1 MNLANAGLNQ
11 IAEAL
16 DNREMS
22 SVELCEDYLRKIDDA
37 EQLNAFITI
46 DREGAIE
53 NARQID
59 ENRQKGASLG
69 PLAGIPIAHKDIFC
83 TKGLLTSCGSR
94 ILSNFISPY
103 SATVV
108 ERLSA
113 AGAITIGK
121 TNMDEFAM
129 GSSSE
134 HSYYRPVLNPW
145 DTTRVPGG
153 SSGGSAAAVAAGLI
167 PAATGTDTGGSIR
180 QPAALCGITGI
191 KPSYG
196 RASRFGMIAFA
207 SSLDQA
213 GIFAR
218 SAKDAALLLD
228 SMCGYDP
235 KDSTSLDIPPPQC
248 TQKLETPLDG
258 LRIGI
263 PEEYFTAGLDA
274 KVAEIVQRALKEYE
288 SLGATLIDV
297 KLPNSDAAIPCY
309 YVIAPAE
316 ASSNLSRFDGVRYGY
331 RSEHGE
337 SLAQMYR
344 KTRSEGFG
352 PEVRRRIMIGTYVL
366 SHGYYDAYY
375 VKAQR
380 VRRLI
385 SNDYSRVFE
394 TCDLIMGPTTPTTAF
409 EIGAKMSD
417 PVLMYLN
424 DVYTAAVNLAGLPAI
439 SIPAGFDELGLPV
452 GLHIVAPYL
461 EEARLLQAA
470 HLYQKHTDYHL
481 ATPDLVT

>member
-22 SVELCEDYLRKIDDA
+22 SVELCEDYLRRIDDA

-59 ENRQKGASLG
+59 ENRQNGASLG

-113 AGAITIGK
+113 TGAITIGK

-248 TQKLETPLDG
+248 TKKLETPLDG

-331 RSEHGE
+331 RSEHDE
-337 SLAQMYR
+337 NLAQMYR

>member
-1 MNLANAGLNQ
+1 MNLANAELVQ
-11 IAEAL
+11 ISEAL
-16 DNREMS
+16 DNRDIS
-22 SVELCEDYLRKIDDA
+22 SVELCEEYLRRIDDA
-37 EQLNAFITI
+37 VKLNAFITI
-46 DREGAIE
+46 DREGATE

-59 ENRQKGASLG
+59 NERLNGSSLS
-69 PLAGIPIAHKDIFC
+69 PLAGIPIGHKDIFC
-83 TKGLLTSCGSR
+83 TKGLLTSCGSK
-94 ILSNFISPY
+94 ILSNFVSPY
-103 SATVV
+103 NATVV
-108 ERLSA
+108 DRLSA
-113 AGAITIGK
+113 AGVITIGK

-134 HSYYRPVLNPW
+134 HSYYEPVLNPW
-145 DTTRVPGG
+145 DMSRVPGG

-213 GIFAR
+213 GVFAR
-218 SAKDAALLLD
+218 SARDAALLLD

-235 KDSTSLDIPPPQC
+235 KDSTSLNIPPPQC
-248 TQKLETPLDG
+248 TQQLETPLDS
-258 LRIGI
+258 LRIGV
-263 PEEYFTAGLDA
+263 PEEYFAAGLDS
-274 KVAEIVQRALKEYE
+274 KVGDIVQRALRQFE

-337 SLAQMYR
+337 SLEEMYR

-375 VKAQR
+375 VKAQQ

-385 SNDYSRVFE
+385 SDDYSRVFE

-409 EIGAKMSD
+409 EIGVKMSD

-461 EEARLLQAA
+461 EEARLLQTA

-481 ATPDLVT
+481 ATPDLVL

>member
-22 SVELCEDYLRKIDDA
+22 SVELCEDYLRRIDDA

-59 ENRQKGASLG
+59 ENRQSGASLG

-331 RSEHGE
+331 RSEHDE

-409 EIGAKMSD
+409 EIDAKMSD

-439 SIPAGFDELGLPV
+439 SIPAGFDEIGLPV

-481 ATPDLVT
+481 ATPDFVT

>member
-22 SVELCEDYLRKIDDA
+22 SVELCEDYLRRIDDA

-59 ENRQKGASLG
+59 ENRQNGASLG

-113 AGAITIGK
+113 TGAITIGK

-134 HSYYRPVLNPW
+134 HSYYQPVLNPW

-331 RSEHGE
+331 RSEHDE

>member
-59 ENRQKGASLG
+59 ENRQNGASLG

-108 ERLSA
+108 ERLSVT
-113 AGAITIGK
+113 GAITIGK

-228 SMCGYDP
+228 FMCGYDP

>member
-1 MNLANAGLNQ
+1 MNLANAELTQ
-11 IAEAL
+11 ISEAL
-16 DNREMS
+16 DKRDIS
-22 SVELCEDYLRKIDDA
+22 SVELCEEYLSRIEAA
-37 EQLNAFITI
+37 EKLNAFITI
-46 DREGAIE
+46 DHEGAIE
-53 NARQID
+53 SARKID
-59 ENRQKGASLG
+59 QDRQYGATLG

-83 TKGLLTSCGSR
+83 TKGLLTSCGSK
-94 ILSNFISPY
+94 ILSNFVSPY
-103 SATVV
+103 NATVV

-113 AGAITIGK
+113 TGVTTIGK

-134 HSYYRPVLNPW
+134 HSYYQPVLNPW
-145 DTTRVPGG
+145 DTSRVPGG

-180 QPAALCGITGI
+180 QPAALCGITGV

-235 KDSTSLDIPPPQC
+235 KDSTSLDIPSPQC
-248 TQKLETPLDG
+248 TQQLETPLDR
-258 LRIGI
+258 LRIGV
-263 PEEYFTAGLDA
+263 PEEYFAAGLDA
-274 KVAEIVQRALKEYE
+274 KVGEIVQRALSQFE

-331 RSEHGE
+331 RSEYGE
-337 SLAQMYR
+337 SLTEMYQ

-375 VKAQR
+375 VKAQQ

-385 SNDYSRVFE
+385 SDDYSRVFK
-394 TCDLIMGPTTPTTAF
+394 TCDLIMGPTAPTTAF
-409 EIGAKMSD
+409 EIGVKMSD

-439 SIPAGFDELGLPV
+439 SIPAGFDKLGLPV
-452 GLHIVAPYL
+452 GLHIIAPYL

-470 HLYQKHTDYHL
+470 HLFQKHTDYHL
-481 ATPDLVT
+481 ATPDLVS

>member
-1 MNLANAGLNQ
+1 MNLANAELTQ
-11 IAEAL
+11 ISEAL
-16 DNREMS
+16 DRRDKS
-22 SVELCEDYLRKIDDA
+22 SVELCEEYLSRIDDA
-37 EQLNAFITI
+37 EKLNAFITI
-46 DREGAIE
+46 NREGAIE

-59 ENRQKGASLG
+59 QQRQKGASLG
-69 PLAGIPIAHKDIFC
+69 PLAGIPIGHKDIFC
-83 TKGLLTSCGSR
+83 TKGLLTSCGSK

-103 SATVV
+103 NATVV
-108 ERLSA
+108 DRLSST
-113 AGAITIGK
+113 GVITIGK

-134 HSYYRPVLNPW
+134 HSYYQPVLNPW
-145 DTTRVPGG
+145 DTSRVPGG

-218 SAKDAALLLD
+218 SAKDAALLID
-228 SMCGYDP
+228 TMCGYDP
-235 KDSTSLDIPPPQC
+235 KDSTSLDIPSPQC
-248 TQKLETPLDG
+248 AQQLETPLDS
-258 LRIGI
+258 LRIGV
-263 PEEYFTAGLDA
+263 PEEYFAAGLDA
-274 KVAEIVQRALKEYE
+274 KVGEIVQRALGQFE

-331 RSEHGE
+331 RSEHNE
-337 SLAQMYR
+337 SLTEMYR

-375 VKAQR
+375 VKAQQ

-385 SNDYSRVFE
+385 SDDYSRVFE

-409 EIGAKMSD
+409 EIGVKMSD

-461 EEARLLQAA
+461 EEALLLQAA
-470 HLYQKHTDYHL
+470 HLFQQHTDYHL
-481 ATPDLVT
+481 ATPDLVS

>member
-22 SVELCEDYLRKIDDA
+22 SVELCEDYLRRIDDA

-59 ENRQKGASLG
+59 ENRQNGASLG

-113 AGAITIGK
+113 TGAITIGK

-248 TQKLETPLDG
+248 TKKLETPLDG

-331 RSEHGE
+331 RSEHDE

>member
-1 MNLANAGLNQ
+1 MNLANAELKQ
-11 IAEAL
+11 ISDAL
-16 DNREMS
+16 DNGEIS
-22 SVELCEDYLRKIDDA
+22 SLELCEEYLNRIDN
-37 EQLNAFITI
+37 ERQLNAFITV
-46 DREGAIE
+46 DREGATE
-53 NARQID
+53 KARKID
-59 ENRQKGASLG
+59 EARHNDAACG

-83 TKGLLTSCGSR
+83 TKGLLTSCGSK
-94 ILSNFISPY
+94 ILSNFVSPY
-103 SATVV
+103 DATVV
-108 ERLSA
+108 EQLSA

-134 HSYYRPVLNPW
+134 HSHYQPVLNPW
-145 DTTRVPGG
+145 DISRVPGG
-153 SSGGSAAAVAAGLI
+153 SSGGSAAAVAAGLV
-167 PAATGTDTGGSIR
+167 PAATGTDTGGSVR
-180 QPAALCGITGI
+180 QPAAFCGITGV

-196 RASRFGMIAFA
+196 RVSRFGMVAFA

-218 SAKDAALLLD
+218 SAEDAALLLD
-228 SMCGYDP
+228 SMCGFDP

-248 TQKLETPLDG
+248 TQQLQTPLEN
-258 LRIGI
+258 LRIGV

-274 KVAEIVQRALKEYE
+274 KVGEIVQRAIGQFE
-288 SLGATLIDV
+288 SLGASLIDV

-331 RSEHGE
+331 RSDHGE
-337 SLAQMYR
+337 DLEEMYR
-344 KTRSEGFG
+344 RTRSEGFG

-375 VKAQR
+375 VKAQQ

-385 SNDYSRVFE
+385 SDDYSRVFE
-394 TCDLIMGPTTPTTAF
+394 TCDLIVGPTTPTTAF
-409 EIGAKMSD
+409 EMGVKMSD

-424 DVYTAAVNLAGLPAI
+424 DVYTAAVNLAGLPAV
-439 SIPAGFDELGLPV
+439 SIPAGFDDLGLPV

-461 EEARLLQAA
+461 QEARLLQAA
-470 HLYQKHTDYHL
+470 HLYQNHTDYHL
-481 ATPDLVT
+481 ATPDLA